1 MKFIVNRTRG
11 VSGVSVAN
19 CLHARHAARLVVCG
33 CLVLV
38 LGARDVGRDAGR
50 AVARMTRTPALSAA
64 REREDAQG
72 ARVAVD
78 ERG

>member
-1 MKFIVNRTRG
+1 MLRPVQTCTPELVYR
-11 VSGVSVAN
+11 N

>member
-1 MKFIVNRTRG
+1 M
-11 VSGVSVAN
+11 
-19 CLHARHAARLVVCG
+19 
-33 CLVLV
+33 LV

-50 AVARMTRTPALSAA
+50 AVARMTRAPALSAA

-78 ERG
+78 ERGGRGRAAHVPIHRRTACIFPWGGGDQCF